1 MEALEVMLLQMLKQI
16 CVQELEDEAL
26 VLSKVDMLDQ
36 SHDVVL
42 ISRVFIHEEPQQFT
56 LLLGKLVIDLCV
68 PVDLDSDSHACH
80 VINR

>member
-16 CVQELEDEAL
+16 CVQKLEDEAL
-26 VLSKVDMLDQ
+26 VLSEVYMLDQ
-36 SHDVVL
+36 PHDVVL
-42 ISRVFIHEEPQQFT
+42 ISRVFIHEEPKQFT
-56 LLLGKLVIDLCV
+56 LLLSKLVIDLSV